1 MGKNSYTDEFKK
13 QIVMLYQN
21 GKSIIEIINEY
32 GISKSAIYNW
42 IKSFDNYDSFKA
54 KDNQS
59 NEENELIY
67 LRKELKQLRMEND
80 ILKQA
85 TLMMAKK

>member
-21 GKSIIEIINEY
+21 GKIIIEIINEY

-42 IKSFDNYDSFKA
+42 IKSFNNFGSFKA
-54 KDNQS
+54 KD
-59 NEENELIY
+59 I
-67 LRKELKQLRMEND
+67 KVM
-80 ILKQA
+80 
-85 TLMMAKK
+85 KKMN